1 MRKKQGLNSTKILIK
16 AIIFPYKIHNAQ
28 VLLLKSYFLST
39 GTNEDPSLLGAV
51 LFAELLKRMF
61 TQKDFTNSSSIDT
74 MFG

>member
-1 MRKKQGLNSTKILIK
+1 MRKKQGLNFTKILIK
-16 AIIFPYKIHNAQ
+16 AIIFPYKIHNA
-28 VLLLKSYFLST
+28 KSYFLST